1 MKKCMKKGF
10 FFSLDGFFA
19 LILFGVFLA
28 MIYSYYLSAPSLNQ
42 QLYVSEDLLDV
53 FSNVK
58 INEIDL
64 NSYTEVK
71 RLVEQ
76 NVINNTDKTIFEVL
90 SDFSVNKH
98 EYPDTDSLV
107 RDVIGGSA
115 TGGAGGVVP
124 KQYGLGIELIKDNQA
139 REVYGGQAN
148 KPNVVVRQRLVS
160 G

>member
-1 MKKCMKKGF
+1 MKKCVKRGF

-64 NSYTEVK
+64 NAYTEVK

-76 NVINNTDKTIFEVL
+76 DVINNTDKTIFEVL
-90 SDFSVNKH
+90 SDFSVNKQ
-98 EYPDTDSLV
+98 ESDTRLLV
-107 RDVIGGSA
+107 QDVIGGSDKV
-115 TGGAGGVVP
+115 GVGGVVP
-124 KQYGLGIELIKDNQA
+124 GQYGLGIELVKNNQA
-139 REVYGGQAN
+139 IEVYGGQAN
-148 KPNVVVRQRLVS
+148 KPNVVVRQRLVP